1 MKIGILFTAYNCDSY
16 IEEVLSPWIK
26 LSDELNLVLVSNS
39 GMFSDYI
46 KLGFEEKNKK
56 NVTRDNED

>member
-26 LSDELNLVLVSNS
+26 LRDELNLVLVANS

-46 KLGFEEKNKK
+46 KFGFEEKNER
-56 NVTRDNED
+56 TLQ